1 MITDKAHVE
10 KLIRYFHYHY
20 SYIEVDNEIL
30 EEVLNKV
37 SDLIPLH
44 SISNVDQV
52 ILDLARDEILSQD
65 LAEEVVE

>member
-10 KLIRYFHYHY
+10 KLIMDFHYHY

-37 SDLIPLH
+37 SDLIPVH